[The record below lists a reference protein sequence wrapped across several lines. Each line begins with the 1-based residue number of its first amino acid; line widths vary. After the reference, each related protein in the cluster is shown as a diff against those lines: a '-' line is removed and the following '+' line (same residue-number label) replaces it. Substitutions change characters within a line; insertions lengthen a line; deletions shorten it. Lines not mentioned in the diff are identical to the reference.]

1 MVQKH
6 NLGTFDYIIICLS
19 LIISAVI
26 GIAAKYYGGK
36 QKTAREY
43 LLAGKNMAKFPV
55 IFSIVVTLVS
65 AFSILAVPVEVYR
78 FGIGIYICIFMIPI
92 GMFLA
97 SVVLIPVYF
106 QCGVSTVT
114 EFLEMR
120 YGNIIRYMVSVVFLI
135 QMMSFIAIAL
145 YGAVLALSAVT
156 NLSLEMSIVSLGA
169 VCALYC
175 SVGGL
180 KAVLWADVFQ
190 ATLMFICVFSIYTT
204 GIRDGGGISKIYQQA
219 KEGQRLVLFDFKW
232 DLTRR
237 YGFWVC
243 LVHGTITGFAMY
255 GTNQIQVQRMLSLST
270 IDRAKSTL
278 RISTI
283 PVMLT
288 YLTCSSVGLLLYSIY
303 FNCDPILN
311 KEQTGLKKY
320 DQIIPAYVVN
330 TFHSIPGMTG
340 LCIAGIFSA
349 SLSTISS
356 ALNSAATVTVIDFI
370 KPFYRK
376 GNISDFKII
385 LMTKIISLIYGA
397 IGIGLSFLFLKAT
410 SLQHLL
416 QVLLSAPQGVIFGVF
431 LIGVLTRKVSDKS
444 ISVAVFLSYMIVAW
458 LSIGS
463 LTSKYSQTPLPLSA
477 SSCPYLGTNSSV
489 VTPSCLNEAN
499 CTASMIST
507 KPPPKEI
514 FFLYK
519 ISFMWHNVLG
529 LFLTLFFSAIAVL
542 ITGWRNNVVPI
553 DSKCLSPVTKLWMK
567 KTTENKENNILSG
580 FETSEQ
586 THQL

>member
-320 DQIIPAYVVN
+320 DQ
-330 TFHSIPGMTG
+330 
-340 LCIAGIFSA
+340 
-349 SLSTISS
+349 
-356 ALNSAATVTVIDFI
+356 
-370 KPFYRK
+370 
-376 GNISDFKII
+376 
-385 LMTKIISLIYGA
+385 
-397 IGIGLSFLFLKAT
+397 
-410 SLQHLL
+410 
-416 QVLLSAPQGVIFGVF
+416 
-431 LIGVLTRKVSDKS
+431 S